1 MSRVSEAM
9 AAIDEAL
16 HSGNI
21 TKEVATKLKNCSFK
35 NSAEFN
41 ELYNIAMSLKNNDNY
56 NTGALEKF
64 SRKFSRKNFWKI
76 FLKTL

>member
-1 MSRVSEAM
+1 MSRVSEAI

-16 HSGNI
+16 RLGNI

-41 ELYNIAMSLKNNDNY
+41 ELYNLTMSLNNDTC
-56 NTGALEKF
+56 NTVALEKF
-64 SRKFSRKNFWKI
+64 S
-76 FLKTL
+76 

>member
-16 HSGNI
+16 RLGNI
-21 TKEVATKLKNCSFK
+21 TKEVAIKLKNCSFK

-41 ELYNIAMSLKNNDNY
+41 ELYNITMSLNNDNC
-56 NTGALEKF
+56 NKDSLEKF

-76 FLKTL
+76 FLKNL